1 MIYLETR
8 CVFSRAKRNH
18 LKGVHCQSPWF
29 FQGFFLQLLTNSF
42 SSRFSLWCPASSSS
56 LSMVVAPQQHLH
68 LVCNASAEVLNAAE
82 KSPRGSG
89 QQQRMEGDL
98 AQMCSQLECL
108 PGSFRDFPVAAAP
121 CRSCRSWEYGGS
133 WETELGKFVTAR
145 AFPHKR
151 CSAGTTAL
159 KTSLANGR
167 RIGFSW
173 GWGRV
178 GWDSKELMR

>member
-1 MIYLETR
+1 MRI
-8 CVFSRAKRNH
+8 SRAQSNH
-18 LKGVHCQSPWF
+18 LKGVHCQSPGS

-42 SSRFSLWCPASSSS
+42 SSRFLLSCPASSSH
-56 LSMVVAPQQHLH
+56 LSIVVAPQQHLH

-108 PGSFRDFPVAAAP
+108 PGSFCDFPVAAGP
-121 CRSCRSWEYGGS
+121 RRSCRSWEYGGS
-133 WETELGKFVTAR
+133 WETELGKFVTPK

-178 GWDSKELMR
+178 GWHSKELMH